1 MERNSPKV
9 IYKLV
14 KTSQG
19 RTKDKIAWLS
29 QKTKSCNKILSLD
42 EVSKN
47 RWKEYFGTLLDI
59 RNHRKQLPV
68 MQPTQGAIENIT
80 EREVKTQLDKIAV
93 NKARGQDYLPVKVIK
108 LLKDTVRKRITS
120 YFRKIISEG
129 INKREKSHQ
138 FLNKREVLLIVVI
151 IGVLN
156 F

>member
-1 MERNSPKV
+1 
-9 IYKLV
+9 
-14 KTSQG
+14 
-19 RTKDKIAWLS
+19 
-29 QKTKSCNKILSLD
+29 
-42 EVSKN
+42 
-47 RWKEYFGTLLDI
+47 
-59 RNHRKQLPV
+59 

-80 EREVKTQLDKIAV
+80 EKEVKTQLDKIAV

-138 FLNKREVLLIVVI
+138 FLNKREVHLIVVI